1 MKAKEIIGRNIQRH
15 REMAE
20 LKKDSLAKLIG
31 ITPSALS
38 QIETG
43 KTDLSVSRIEQIA
56 EALNKS
62 FFELITTPNH
72 VGGIQ
77 NALPIHENT
86 VTNHSVNELLVTMN
100 TLIQKMDKKD

>member
-1 MKAKEIIGRNIQRH
+1 MKAKEIIARNIQRH

-20 LKKDSLAKLIG
+20 LKQETLANLLE

-43 KTDLSVSRIEQIA
+43 KTELTITRVEQIA
-56 EALNKS
+56 KALNKS
-62 FFELITTPNH
+62 FYELITTPNH

-77 NALPIHENT
+77 NENLSNNDSSLT
-86 VTNHSVNELLVTMN
+86 KSVSELIKSVSILVEK
-100 TLIQKMDKKD
+100 LSKP